1 MLFLNQAATIAGFYY
16 LHQVAVHR
24 SFMSRSPSGRESPI
38 SPLSTIICVNAARS
52 TIQVIEVVFNRTGNP
67 THRNMVSSL
76 RHDERE
82 PYTLTPSYFN
92 LG

>member
-67 THRNMVSSL
+67 THRNMVSRS
-76 RHDERE
+76 RRDE
-82 PYTLTPSYFN
+82 TKLHALTAF
-92 LG
+92 

>member
-67 THRNMVSSL
+67 THRNMVIRS
-76 RHDERE
+76 RRDE
-82 PYTLTPSYFN
+82 TQLHALTAF
-92 LG
+92 